1 MVGKGSASHT
11 VMGSLKKIKNLCQSS
26 QDSNMSLNVR
36 DFPGFFF
43 LNFFFNFGS
52 YSVDVVYNHP

>member
-36 DFPGFFF
+36 DFPGFLFF
-43 LNFFFNFGS
+43 LIFFLILE
-52 YSVDVVYNHP
+52 VTA